1 MHISEQIPMKR
12 AFMRPVATCA
22 ELLKVIEATFRRRHA
37 VMAETAS
44 FFVKMTTTDLVAIF
58 LPWKLKLQSSA
69 RLEGRASS
77 LLNHRS
83 GGIYPRQHRE
93 PLLYA
98 KDSYRASVERLLRV
112 ADT

>member
-77 LLNHRS
+77 SWRPSIWRNLPS
-83 GGIYPRQHRE
+83 TAP
-93 PLLYA
+93 
-98 KDSYRASVERLLRV
+98 RASPLRERQLSR
-112 ADT
+112 